1 MKLSTKARYATR
13 ALIELTRHYEKGP
26 VRLKDIA
33 EKQGISAKYLEQ
45 VLFPLNI
52 QGLVRTRK
60 GSGGGHFLGRDPEEI
75 NLAEIINI
83 VEGSL
88 APVECVDDPKRCT
101 RYETCEARKIW
112 CRLKDVIVQE
122 LESINLKEL
131 SKI

>member
-13 ALIELTRHYEKGP
+13 ALIELSRHYNQGP

-33 EKQGISAKYLEQ
+33 EKQGISSKYLEQ

-60 GSGGGHFLGRDPEEI
+60 GSGGGHYLGKPPGDI

-88 APVECVDDPKRCT
+88 APVDCVDDPQICSRN
-101 RYETCEARKIW
+101 ETCEARDIW
-112 CRLKDVIVQE
+112 VRLRDVIVGE
-122 LESINLKEL
+122 LEGITLEDL
-131 SKI
+131 ART

>member
-13 ALIELTRHYEKGP
+13 ALIELSRHYEKGP

-60 GSGGGHFLGRDPEEI
+60 GSGGGHFLGKDPGEI
-75 NLAEIINI
+75 NLAEIVSI

-88 APVECVDDPKRCT
+88 APVECVDDPQRCS
-101 RYETCEARKIW
+101 RYETCEARHIW
-112 CRLKDVIVQE
+112 VRLRDVVVQE
-122 LESINLKEL
+122 LESISLKEL
-131 SKI
+131 ANI

>member
-13 ALIELTRHYEKGP
+13 ALIELSRHYNQGP

-33 EKQGISAKYLEQ
+33 EKQGISSKYLEQ

-60 GSGGGHFLGRDPEEI
+60 GSGGGHYLGKAPGDI

-88 APVECVDDPKRCT
+88 APVDCVDDPQICSRN
-101 RYETCEARKIW
+101 ETCEARDIW
-112 CRLKDVIVQE
+112 VGLRDVIVRE
-122 LESINLKEL
+122 LEGITLEDL
-131 SKI
+131 ART